1 MGSTRMVFIKKISDI
16 SCTLLDWQTGNIE
29 GLQDI
34 STSAV
39 ECLSLEF
46 IEIAEL
52 DKDRSR

>member
-1 MGSTRMVFIKKISDI
+1 MVFIKNPDI